1 MRIVYGPIRS
11 LGLGRA
17 IAVDPISR
25 HPKVCNFN
33 CVYCRLGQRG
43 LVLLERTE
51 FIDDALILEQMGEC
65 LYRDE
70 CDAVM
75 FKGTGEPLLAS
86 NIFAMVRK
94 LKQAA
99 PKKVAL
105 LTNCSLLR
113 DPQVQEGL
121 PDFDII
127 IAKLDAASETTFQQV
142 NRPHPSIKFS
152 ELLQGLKE
160 VRDSFPGS
168 FRIQVTLVRENIE
181 ELDDIAQ
188 LCREICPDYVYL
200 NHPEHCD
207 PFHQVSK
214 REVQAATDKF
224 FGIRCLSSQEKE

>member
-105 LTNCSLLR
+105 LINC
-113 DPQVQEGL
+113 
-121 PDFDII
+121 
-127 IAKLDAASETTFQQV
+127 
-142 NRPHPSIKFS
+142 
-152 ELLQGLKE
+152 
-160 VRDSFPGS
+160 
-168 FRIQVTLVRENIE
+168 
-181 ELDDIAQ
+181 
-188 LCREICPDYVYL
+188 
-200 NHPEHCD
+200 
-207 PFHQVSK
+207 
-214 REVQAATDKF
+214 
-224 FGIRCLSSQEKE
+224 

>member
-1 MRIVYGPIRS
+1 M
-11 LGLGRA
+11 
-17 IAVDPISR
+17 
-25 HPKVCNFN
+25 CNFN

-43 LVLLERTE
+43 MVLLEPTD

-86 NIFAMVRK
+86 NIFSMVRK
-94 LKQAA
+94 LRQAA

-113 DPQVQEGL
+113 DPQVIAGL
-121 PDFDII
+121 STFDII
-127 IAKLDAASETTFQQV
+127 VAKLDAANEETFQLV
-142 NRPHPSIKFS
+142 NRPHSSIKFND
-152 ELLQGLKE
+152 LFQGLKKA
-160 VRDSFPGS
+160 RDGFSGS

-200 NHPEHCD
+200 NHLEHCD
-207 PFHQVSK
+207 PSHQVSK
-214 REVQAATDKF
+214 REVQAAMDKF
-224 FGIRCLSSQEKE
+224 SGIRCMSAQEKE